1 MTSFPLGWVHED
13 PKYAIEETIKV
24 PASSSLLNILGMGSY
39 MCEFFKQM
47 YNIST
52 VGELEDHII
61 NYGFPSILKPETK
74 FVLSVRIGL
83 NWCMD

>member
-52 VGELEDHII
+52 VGELEHHII
-61 NYGFPSILKPETK
+61 NYGFRSILKPETK